1 VSLPLRN
8 NSERILT
15 TGFAERSQIARHR
28 GVDPGLDLRGHEIRA
43 VVEALRPCFGLRRA
57 IVTKRH
63 RSEVTLSEW
72 KPDRFDLVDHQ
83 LHWRYAFVWLRQS
96 DTRTETRR
104 GERIYHLPG
113 SLDYAKIKM
122 AAPGKR
128 WFCTEE
134 EAEAA
139 GWRPAKR

>member
-1 VSLPLRN
+1 MGTVILGPL
-8 NSERILT
+8 SVPTHTQKLLLQPASA
-15 TGFAERSQIARHR
+15 AEA
-28 GVDPGLDLRGHEIRA
+28 
-43 VVEALRPCFGLRRA
+43 
-57 IVTKRH
+57 
-63 RSEVTLSEW
+63 
-72 KPDRFDLVDHQ
+72 
-83 LHWRYAFVWLRQS
+83 QS
-96 DTRTETRR
+96 ADCTIKGNLNRK